1 MGLSSRDVEFLKTN
15 HSAAMITLGA
25 DGFPKTARVGLAL
38 VDGKL
43 WSSGTED
50 RVRTRRLRRE
60 PRCTLFVFS
69 SGAFEWLALETTV
82 TILDGLDAPAQNLR
96 LFRDMQSKPSG
107 KLSWFGGELD
117 DEAFLRA
124 MVDERRLIYEFDVQ
138 RTYGLF

>member
-1 MGLSSRDVEFLKTN
+1 MPWTRPSQRSWKGGSSASGPSGPTTGPKPCIPPMSETASTG
-15 HSAAMITLGA
+15 HS
-25 DGFPKTARVGLAL
+25 LAQ
-38 VDGKL
+38 
-43 WSSGTED
+43 
-50 RVRTRRLRRE
+50 RRE